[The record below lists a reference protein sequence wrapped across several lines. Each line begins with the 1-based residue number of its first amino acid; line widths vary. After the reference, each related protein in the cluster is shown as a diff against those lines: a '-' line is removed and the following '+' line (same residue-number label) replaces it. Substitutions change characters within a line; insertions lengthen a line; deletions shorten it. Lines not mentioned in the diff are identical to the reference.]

1 MTVCVDESLRF
12 LSELD
17 GYTLLFLFLTF
28 SIPFNHSTHLRMGL
42 FISFSLYKHS
52 ITTSIKTKEMH
63 KNPFS

>member
-28 SIPFNHSTHLRMGL
+28 YVPFNHSTHLRMGL
-42 FISFSLYKHS
+42 FISFTLCKTQYYHFHRYKGY
-52 ITTSIKTKEMH
+52 K
-63 KNPFS
+63 

>member
-28 SIPFNHSTHLRMGL
+28 YVPFNHSTHSRMGL
-42 FISFSLYKHS
+42 FISFNCVRMQYYHF
-52 ITTSIKTKEMH
+52 H
-63 KNPFS
+63 

>member
-17 GYTLLFLFLTF
+17 GYALLFLFLTF

-42 FISFSLYKHS
+42 FISFNCVKLQYYHF
-52 ITTSIKTKEMH
+52 H
-63 KNPFS
+63 